1 MSLLILNTNLVEK
14 YENTVDSRLAD
25 CYTRCLFTDKPYRQ
39 DLYFGRIINYKDV
52 RPRYCTTESAM
63 ACYPAITNIKTTNA
77 TFYDPLITP
86 YTGNQWSVP
95 LITFSVEMREPP
107 DTRMSEFI
115 YALMENGEI

>member
-14 YENTVDSRLAD
+14 YENTVDSSLAE

-52 RPRYCTTESAM
+52 HPRYCTTESAM
-63 ACYPAITNIKTTNA
+63 ACYPAITNIEATNA
-77 TFYDPLITP
+77 TFYDPLIP
-86 YTGNQWSVP
+86 SYMGNPWSVP
-95 LITFSVEMREPP
+95 FITFSVEMREPP